1 MAIQSGDTIL
11 VQRGSTSYKTNA
23 ITYSDTAQASDLLL
37 VNRGSN
43 SYKMRYD
50 AVDNASDSDLV
61 LVNRGSNSYKATMAQ
76 LRDVL
81 GQPITFTV
89 QLGGPGFSGTDAGCS
104 SSQVKR
110 CSGATISASVTAK
123 TTDIYSFAGD
133 GTTLF
138 INGDWIVTAGH
149 AGSLGVTYSFGCNAI
164 VVGGNGLGL
173 SAVGNN
179 TLEGQKPNE
188 YISYSPYFQVLNGG
202 GGAGC
207 PGGATGANSGGGGGG
222 YCQTRPR
229 GENSGSTWNEI
240 TVSNV
245 SVNPGSNNTQYWRMS
260 YGGTTKSMSYNSTG
274 KLKELLSW

>member
-1 MAIQSGDTIL
+1 ME
-11 VQRGSTSYKTNA
+11 
-23 ITYSDTAQASDLLL
+23 
-37 VNRGSN
+37 
-43 SYKMRYD
+43 
-50 AVDNASDSDLV
+50 
-61 LVNRGSNSYKATMAQ
+61 Q

-89 QLGGPGFSGTDAGCS
+89 RLGGPGFSGTDSGCGSANPKS
-104 SSQVKR
+104 SK
-110 CSGATISASVTAK
+110 GATISASVTAK

-149 AGSLGVTYSFGCNAI
+149 SGNLGVSYSFGCNSISIGA
-164 VVGGNGLGL
+164 NGLGL
-173 SAVGNN
+173 SGVGNK

-188 YISYSPYFQVLNGG
+188 YIQYSPYYQQLNGG
-202 GGAGC
+202 GGAGV

-229 GENSGSTWNEI
+229 GENTGSTWNEI
-240 TVSNV
+240 TVTNISAQA
-245 SVNPGSNNTQYWRMS
+245 GANTNQYRQMV
-260 YGGTTKSMSYNSTG
+260 YGGVTKTMTASSTG

>member
-11 VQRGSTSYKTNA
+11 VQRGSTSYKANA
-23 ITYSDTAQASDLLL
+23 LTYSDTAQASDLLL

-50 AVDNASDSDLV
+50 AVDNANSSDIV
-61 LVNRGSNSYKATMAQ
+61 LVNRGSTSYKATMEQ

-89 QLGGPGFSGTDAGCS
+89 QLGGPGFSGTDSGCS
-104 SSQVKR
+104 NTNRKY
-110 CSGATISASVTAK
+110 CYGATISASVTAK

-149 AGSLGVTYSFGCNAI
+149 AGNVGVSYTFGCNAI
-164 VVGGNGLGL
+164 IVGANGLGL
-173 SAVGNN
+173 SGVGNK

-188 YISYSPYFQVLNGG
+188 YVSYSPYYQQLNGG
-202 GGAGC
+202 GGAGA
-207 PGGATGANSGGGGGG
+207 PGGATGANGGGGGGG

-229 GENSGSTWNEI
+229 GENTGSTWNEI
-240 TVSNV
+240 TVS
-245 SVNPGSNNTQYWRMS
+245 SISTNPGSNTTQYWRMV
-260 YGGTTKSMSYNSTG
+260 YGGVTRTMSYNSTG

>member
-1 MAIQSGDTIL
+1 MAIQISGTTVIDNSRNLTNIGSINSSSVSTTTVTATTVDADKYAIQNLPTLTIMAIQSGDTIL

-23 ITYSDTAQASDLLL
+23 LTYSDTAQASDLLL

-50 AVDNASDSDLV
+50 AVDNANSSDIV
-61 LVNRGSNSYKATMAQ
+61 LVNRGSTSYKATMEQ

-89 QLGGPGFSGTDAGCS
+89 QLGGPGFSGTDSGCS
-104 SSQVKR
+104 NTNRKY
-110 CSGATISASVTAK
+110 CYGATISASVTAK

-149 AGSLGVTYSFGCNAI
+149 AGNVGVSYTFGCNAI
-164 VVGGNGLGL
+164 IVGANGLGL
-173 SAVGNN
+173 SGVGNK

-188 YISYSPYFQVLNGG
+188 YISYSPYYQQLNGG
-202 GGAGC
+202 GGAGA
-207 PGGATGANSGGGGGG
+207 PGGATGAK
-222 YCQTRPR
+222 RR
-229 GENSGSTWNEI
+229 RWRWWI
-240 TVSNV
+240 LSN
-245 SVNPGSNNTQYWRMS
+245 
-260 YGGTTKSMSYNSTG
+260 
-274 KLKELLSW
+274 